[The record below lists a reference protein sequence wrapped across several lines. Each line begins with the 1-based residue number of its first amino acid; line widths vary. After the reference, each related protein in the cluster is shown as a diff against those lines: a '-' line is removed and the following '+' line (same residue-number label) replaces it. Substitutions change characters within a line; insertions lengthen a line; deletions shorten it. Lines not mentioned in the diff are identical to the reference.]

1 MQQKEKST
9 HILIIPSWYPK
20 NTQDIGGSFFREQ
33 ALALEKKGFKVGVI
47 YPQIRS
53 ARDIVGIVT
62 KPYGLKKED
71 DNGVATFR
79 WHSAN
84 FFPKVPKLAQTR
96 WISLG
101 IKLFEAY
108 IKENGIPDIIHVH
121 SLLNAGVLTYKI
133 AKKYNVPYIITEHS
147 SAFIRNLIPGK
158 TYKHLKPI
166 VDNASCCLAV
176 SLYFSDFLNQA
187 FKTKKWEFLP
197 NIVDS
202 SFLSAELLKNESE
215 NFTLLSICFL
225 NKNKKVDLLLSA
237 FAQISRKNPNF
248 HLKIGG
254 DGSERQ
260 HLESLTN
267 KLQISDKVTFL
278 GMLSR
283 DKVLE
288 EMQKADAFV
297 LSSEFETFGVV
308 LIEALALGK
317 PIIATKCGGP
327 ESIIIPDVGFL
338 VENGSVDQL
347 ANAMLE
353 LYENR
358 DKYKSQEIRDYC
370 YENFSEDAVIN
381 KLSTLYQQILD
392 ERSS

>member
-9 HILIIPSWYPK
+9 HILIIPSWYPR

-33 ALALEKKGFKVGVI
+33 AIALEKKGYKVGVI
-47 YPQIRS
+47 HPQIRS
-53 ARDIVGIVT
+53 ARDIVGIIT
-62 KPYGLKKED
+62 KPYGLKKEND
-71 DNGVATFR
+71 SDVTTFR

-84 FFPKVPKLAQTR
+84 FFPKMPKLARAR
-96 WISLG
+96 WLSLG
-101 IKLFEAY
+101 MKLFDTY
-108 IKENGIPDIIHVH
+108 VKENGFPDIIHVH
-121 SLLNAGVLTYKI
+121 SLLNAGILAYKI
-133 AKKYNVPYIITEHS
+133 AQIHDIPYIVTEHS
-147 SAFIRNLIPGK
+147 TAYARKLINESEIRTLYPIINNAF
-158 TYKHLKPI
+158 
-166 VDNASCCLAV
+166 CCLAV
-176 SLYFSDFLNQA
+176 SQKFSYLLNKI
-187 FKTKKWEFLP
+187 FKTNKWEYLP
-197 NIVDS
+197 NIVNNN
-202 SFLSAELLKNESE
+202 FLKAPLESQYGEQFTFINICLLD
-215 NFTLLSICFL
+215 
-225 NKNKKVDLLLSA
+225 KKKRVDLLLHA
-237 FAQISRKNPNF
+237 FSKITKKTPNL

-254 DGSERQ
+254 NGPERQ
-260 HLESLTN
+260 YLESLAS

-278 GMLSR
+278 GMLPR
-283 DKVLE
+283 EKVLNE
-288 EMQKADAFV
+288 IQEADAFV

-347 ANAMLE
+347 ASAMLE

-392 ERSS
+392 E